1 MKLEDVKKLKVGEP
15 ISFAGILSS
24 DVRHGKFVR
33 IIDDYLVEV
42 DYGDHTEQNHITNLF
57 IEEA

>member
-1 MKLEDVKKLKVGEP
+1 MKLEDVKKLKVGQP

-33 IIDDYLVEV
+33 IINNYLVEV
-42 DYGDHTEQNHITNLF
+42 DYGDHTEYNHIANLF
-57 IEEA
+57 VEGV